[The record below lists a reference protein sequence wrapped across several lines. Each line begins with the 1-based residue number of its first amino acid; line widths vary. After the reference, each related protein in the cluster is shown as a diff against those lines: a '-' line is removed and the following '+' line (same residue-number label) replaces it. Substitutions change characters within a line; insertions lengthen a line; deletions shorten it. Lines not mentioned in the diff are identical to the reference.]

1 MKTLLGVASI
11 GLLLITPQARPS
23 SEIEF
28 VGSVVFESISSKD
41 GSLRRNPVGGAEVA
55 VYGVA
60 GGGAERRI
68 GQATTS
74 EDGVFAMTIPVPA
87 DVSEIFVQ
95 ARTFSRDL
103 VVGRGSGTTF
113 RTFTMRSSPRVLRD
127 EQARVGPFDL
137 VSRDEGTQP
146 EFSGFEVFEAARRLI
161 RYVRSLGVGRPFDD
175 ALTIRIDDD
184 TYYSSRRRE
193 IELAA
198 EDGRDWDV
206 LYHELGHVVQDDLRL
221 AQGPGGEHSGE
232 DLCKAP
238 ADRVQNPRGWSD
250 EDWATRLA
258 WAEGWAT
265 FFGLAV
271 QRELGMVRLEI
282 TDVGDHFY
290 HDIDP
295 SDGAYWVSDDLESR
309 RGLPDTAELGEGNE
323 VAVARVLWDLFDD
336 QEDGPDTL
344 VVESLRD
351 HLTRLEALAARSSGI
366 ERFGDAWQDLT
377 FQRDLA
383 AKVALGAIAARH
395 GMGATLLAPA
405 GAVDLSREVTFEWT
419 GSDCG
424 QPGYAGH
431 RYRVHVWDPAFQEI
445 IWISDETPA
454 MSAAMPDHVQSQLR
468 SAAGEP
474 LLWFVE
480 THNRALPAP
489 RTYYS
494 EARAFT
500 VSRLPGSGHVE
511 ERP

>member
-1 MKTLLGVASI
+1 MKTLLGVTSI
-11 GLLLITPQARPS
+11 GLLLISVQVRPS
-23 SEIEF
+23 SEVEV
-28 VGSVVFESISSKD
+28 VGSVAFASVSAKD
-41 GSLRRNPVGGAEVA
+41 GFLRRNPVGGVEVA

-60 GGGAERRI
+60 DGGVARRI
-68 GQATTS
+68 GRATTA
-74 EDGVFAMTIPVPA
+74 EDGAFAMTVPDRA
-87 DVSEIFVQ
+87 DVSAIFVQ

-103 VVGRGSGTTF
+103 VVGRGSLTTF
-113 RTFTMRSSPRVLRD
+113 RGFTMRSSRQVLRD
-127 EQARVGPFDL
+127 GQVRIGPFDL
-137 VSRDEGTQP
+137 VSRGEGTQP

-161 RYVRSLGVGRPFDD
+161 RYVRSLGVGRPFED

-206 LYHELGHVVQDDLRL
+206 LYHELGHVLQDDLRL

-238 ADRVQNPRGWSD
+238 MDRVQNPRGWSD

-271 QRELGMVRLEI
+271 QRELGMDRLEI
-282 TDVGDHFY
+282 ADLGDHFY
-290 HDIDP
+290 DDIDP
-295 SDGAYWVSDDLESR
+295 SDGSYWVSDDLESR

-323 VAVARVLWDLFDD
+323 VAVARVLWDLLDD
-336 QEDGPDTL
+336 QEDGSDTL
-344 VVESLRD
+344 AVESLRD
-351 HLTRLEALAARSSGI
+351 HLTRLDALAARSSRI

-383 AKVALGAIAARH
+383 TKVALGAIAARH

-405 GAVDLSREVTFEWT
+405 GAVDLSSQVTFEWT
-419 GSDCG
+419 GRECG

-431 RYRVHVWDPAFQEI
+431 RYRVHVWDSAFQNI

-454 MSAAMPDHVQSQLR
+454 TSAAMPDHVQSKLR
-468 SAAGEP
+468 SDAGEP
-474 LLWFVE
+474 LVWFVE

-494 EARAFT
+494 EARGLT
-500 VSRLPGSGHVE
+500 VSRLP
-511 ERP
+511 